1 MQFDGW
7 RFRRCYPGDW
17 RSPGRRRL
25 KSQWSFRWDL
35 RRQSCRC
42 TSSRF
47 VREKDTSG
55 RRDIGRGTTT
65 TEIITGCGEP
75 GRWRP
80 KLATYGRPDI
90 MAGATPDADITVDG
104 GIADIFTTT
113 AQ

>member
-55 RRDIGRGTTT
+55 RPDIGAGAAMPTFSTWV
-65 TEIITGCGEP
+65 TGD
-75 GRWRP
+75 RWWDSTAA
-80 KLATYGRPDI
+80 LI